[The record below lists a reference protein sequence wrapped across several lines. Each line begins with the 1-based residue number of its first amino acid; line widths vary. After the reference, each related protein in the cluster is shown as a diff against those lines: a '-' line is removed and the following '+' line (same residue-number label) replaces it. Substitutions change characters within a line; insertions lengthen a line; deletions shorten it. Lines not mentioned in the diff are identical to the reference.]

1 MKWKSKTFVLVA
13 VFWATCSVQAQ
24 SDPFLREF
32 LERWEGSKQYML
44 ALAKA
49 MPEENYN
56 FRPTSE
62 EMSFGEQLMHIAV
75 TVEWHV
81 FSRFEGLNTPY
92 RTPDYRAE
100 GLSKEEIIAVVE
112 KEMDK
117 AAEHIAQFDPIR
129 LSETNQYGEM
139 RRTSRQFLL
148 LAADHIAHHRGQL
161 VVYLRMNDINPPNYI
176 LYQ

>member
-1 MKWKSKTFVLVA
+1 MKRKTKTFFIGMF
-13 VFWATCSVQAQ
+13 FWVVSGAYAQ
-24 SDPFLREF
+24 SDPFLSEF

-44 ALAKA
+44 AIASE
-49 MPEENYN
+49 MPEELYG

-62 EMSFGEQLMHIAV
+62 EMSFAEQLMHIAV
-75 TVEWHV
+75 TIEWHI
-81 FSRFEGLNTPY
+81 FSRFDRQNTPY
-92 RTPDYRAE
+92 RVQEYRAE
-100 GLSKEEIIAVVE
+100 GLSKQEIINVLE

-117 AAEHIAQFDPIR
+117 AAAHIAQFDPSR
-129 LSETNQYGEM
+129 LIEHNQYGEL

-161 VVYLRMNDINPPNYI
+161 VVYLRMNGIKPPNYI